1 MTRDWVL
8 TLLTMSPLFVAGAI
22 VILALFRKP
31 AQNER
36 ALLTAKTSSPPRRA
50 DQMKE
55 LSPTP
60 VDVVAR

>member
-8 TLLTMSPLFVAGAI
+8 TLLAMSPVFVAGAM
-22 VILALFRKP
+22 VVLALIRKR

-36 ALLTAKTSSPPRRA
+36 ALRTAKTSAPPRRA